1 MNRLIK
7 YTTKEINN
15 YKEGKVTIANNK
27 EDLIKFVNNVS
38 KKDSKSKI
46 YLGKIDTITACKIKK
61 DTGINIENY
70 NLSLKK
76 DAIKHILNSH
86 SSEKEILRGQIP
98 IEMEDFLKIE
108 RIILTADKIILSGKT
123 KQGKPIIVFKKRIKE
138 TYILVS
144 CVSDKRYNLEIKTM
158 FKQKKNFATGDDI

>member
-1 MNRLIK
+1 MNKLLRYSK
-7 YTTKEINN
+7 DEIDNF
-15 YKEGKVTIANNK
+15 KGGKVAIANNI
-27 EDLIKFVNNVS
+27 DNLISFVNN
-38 KKDSKSKI
+38 KKSVDNKSKI
-46 YLGKIDTITACKIKK
+46 YLGKIGPVTACKIKK

-76 DAIKHILNSH
+76 DAIKHILNNH